1 MSEVARAS
9 VLKPKGPRR
18 LSVADARARIL
29 AEIEPVR
36 GTEKVALRSALGRVA
51 AADVVSPLDVPAH
64 TNAAVDGYALAG
76 SELPTEGSKEFR
88 VVGTAWAG
96 RPFTGVVG
104 RGECVQIMTGAPIP
118 TGADTVVLQENVE
131 ASAERVSIPS
141 GEQPRLNV
149 RAAGEDVAKGEL
161 ALSAGKRIQPAEL
174 GMLASLGFGE
184 VFVYRRPR
192 VAFFS
197 TGDELRSIGEP
208 LGLGQVYDSNRY
220 TLYGML
226 TQLGVEIQDMG
237 VIRDDREAVHQ
248 AFVEAAAH
256 ADAIITSGGVSVGEA
271 DHVKAALDALGKM
284 SFWQVAM
291 RPGRPL
297 TFGRVGNAAFFGLP
311 GNPVA
316 VMVTFYQLVQP
327 GLRRLMGEPA
337 PAAPPMFSARSLSA
351 LQTRLGRT
359 EFIRGVL
366 ARDESGELVVRSTG
380 GQGSGILSSMSEA
393 NCFIVLPPECG
404 DTEPGAIVSVQPFN
418 TLF

>member
-1 MSEVARAS
+1 MSEIARAS

-18 LSVADARARIL
+18 LSVADARTRIL

-36 GTEKVALRSALGRVA
+36 GIAKVALRSALGRVA

-88 VVGTAWAG
+88 VIGTAWAG
-96 RPFTGVVG
+96 RPFTGAVG

-118 TGADTVVLQENVE
+118 PGADTVVLQENVE

-197 TGDELRSIGEP
+197 TGDELRSIGET

-366 ARDESGELVVRSTG
+366 ARDESGGLVVRSTG

-404 DTEPGAIVSVQPFN
+404 DTEPGAIVSVQPFHA
-418 TLF
+418 LF

>member
-76 SELPTEGSKEFR
+76 SELPAEGSKEFR
-88 VVGTAWAG
+88 VIGTAWAG

-404 DTEPGAIVSVQPFN
+404 DTEPGAIVSVQPFHA
-418 TLF
+418 LF

>member
-76 SELPTEGSKEFR
+76 SELPAEGSKEFR
-88 VVGTAWAG
+88 VIGTAWAG

>member
-88 VVGTAWAG
+88 VIGTAWAG

-237 VIRDDREAVHQ
+237 VIRDDREVVHQ

-404 DTEPGAIVSVQPFN
+404 DTEPGAIVSVQPFHA
-418 TLF
+418 LF

>member
-88 VVGTAWAG
+88 VIGTAWAG

>member
-76 SELPTEGSKEFR
+76 SELPAEGSKEFR
-88 VVGTAWAG
+88 VIGTAWAG

-366 ARDESGELVVRSTG
+366 ARDESG
-380 GQGSGILSSMSEA
+380 
-393 NCFIVLPPECG
+393 
-404 DTEPGAIVSVQPFN
+404 
-418 TLF
+418 